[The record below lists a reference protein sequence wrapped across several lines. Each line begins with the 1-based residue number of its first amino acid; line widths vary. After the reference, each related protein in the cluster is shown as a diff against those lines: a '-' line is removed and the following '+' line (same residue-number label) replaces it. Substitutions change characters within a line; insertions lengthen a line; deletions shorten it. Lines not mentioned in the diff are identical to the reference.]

1 MRLRRGD
8 MADPVVSLIPVRGAE
23 LAVGKPLPQAIY
35 DWHGNLLLAAG
46 CVIESRSQLEGLI
59 DNGFIQDSTWDLAPK
74 PTRDFLLAGT
84 SRRSTSSA
92 EQANEPPEANANKE
106 VVVGMD
112 DVRWYVGETLYL
124 QLIDNPAVR
133 YTVRLIGFVKN
144 KTVLVTAPSIDGKLE
159 FVRDGQT
166 FIVRAF
172 AGKKAYAFVT
182 SAVKSVHS
190 PHPYLHLVFPKEVRC
205 TVVRRGVR
213 AQVKIIASV
222 TLDNPERVGAA
233 VLTDLSMGGA
243 SGTLKQTLGQKGEH
257 GQIKFKVHA
266 AEQDEYLN
274 LKMVLRSVAPSENGD
289 GYKHGFEFLD
299 VSIHDRLILSAFV
312 HQILAERE

>member
-1 MRLRRGD
+1 
-8 MADPVVSLIPVRGAE
+8 MADPVVSLVPVRGAD
-23 LAVGKPLPQAIY
+23 LAVGKPLPQAVY

-46 CVIESRSQLEGLI
+46 CVVESQSQLDGLI
-59 DNGFIQDSTWDLAPK
+59 NNGFIQDSAWDLAPK
-74 PTRDFLLAGT
+74 PARDPLLAGT
-84 SRRSTSSA
+84 SRRPAMAT
-92 EQANEPPEANANKE
+92 ETPPDAAAANASKE

-124 QLIDNPAVR
+124 QQIDNPAIR
-133 YTVRLIGFVKN
+133 YTVRLIGFVRN
-144 KTVLVTAPSIDGKLE
+144 KTVLVTAPSVDGKLE

-172 AGKKAYAFVT
+172 SGKKAYAFVT

-190 PHPYLHLVFPKEVRC
+190 PHPYLHLGFPKEVRC

-213 AQVKIIASV
+213 AAVKLIAAV
-222 TLDNPERVGAA
+222 TLDNPERTGAA

-243 SGTLKQTLGQKGEH
+243 SGTLKQILGQKGEE

-266 AEQDEYLN
+266 AGQDEFLN
-274 LKMVLRSVAPSENGD
+274 LRTALRSVAPAEGGD

-299 VSIHDRLILSAFV
+299 VSIHDRLILSAYV
-312 HQILAERE
+312 HQILAEGD

>member
-1 MRLRRGD
+1 
-8 MADPVVSLIPVRGAE
+8 MADPVVSLVPVRVSE

-59 DNGFIQDSTWDLAPK
+59 DNGFIHDSAWDLAPK
-74 PTRDFLLAGT
+74 PAREPLLSGSA
-84 SRRSTSSA
+84 RRNPPA
-92 EQANEPPEANANKE
+92 HEPATQPQDANASKE
-106 VVVGMD
+106 IVVGMD

-124 QLIDNPAVR
+124 QQIDNPAVR

-144 KTVLVTAPSIDGKLE
+144 KTVMVTAPAIDGKLE

-190 PHPYLHLVFPKEVRC
+190 PHPYLHLAFPKEVRC

-222 TLDNPERVGAA
+222 ALDNPERVGAA
-233 VLTDLSMGGA
+233 VLADLSMGGA
-243 SGTLKQTLGQKGEH
+243 SGTLKQVLGQKGEE

-266 AEQDEYLN
+266 AGQDEILN
-274 LKMVLRSVAPSENGD
+274 LKMVLRSIAPAEGGD

-312 HQILAERE
+312 HQILAEGE

>member
-1 MRLRRGD
+1 

-46 CVIESRSQLEGLI
+46 CVIESRSQLEGLV
-59 DNGFIQDSTWDLAPK
+59 DNGFIQDSSWDLSPK
-74 PTRDFLLAGT
+74 PARESLLAGT
-84 SRRSTSSA
+84 SRRSPTAA
-92 EQANEPPEANANKE
+92 EAENEPAHANSNKE

-124 QLIDNPAVR
+124 QSVDNPAVR

-144 KTVLVTAPSIDGKLE
+144 KTVLVTAPAIDGKLE

-182 SAVKSVHS
+182 SALKSVHS
-190 PHPYLHLVFPKEVRC
+190 PHPYLHLAFPKEVRC
-205 TVVRRGVR
+205 TIVRRGVR

-222 TLDNPERVGAA
+222 ALDNPERVGAA

-243 SGTLKQTLGQKGEH
+243 SGTLKQTLGQKGEE

-266 AEQDEYLN
+266 AGQDEYLN
-274 LKMVLRSVAPSENGD
+274 LKMTLRSVAPSENGD
-289 GYKHGFEFLD
+289 GYRHGFEFLD

-312 HQILAERE
+312 HQILAEGE

>member
-1 MRLRRGD
+1 

-59 DNGFIQDSTWDLAPK
+59 DNGFIQDSTWDLVPK
-74 PTRDFLLAGT
+74 PARESLLAGT
-84 SRRSTSSA
+84 SRRNASPA
-92 EQANEPPEANANKE
+92 EPANEASQAGANKE

-124 QLIDNPAVR
+124 QLVDNPAVR

-144 KTVLVTAPSIDGKLE
+144 KTVLVTAPAVDGKLE

-190 PHPYLHLVFPKEVRC
+190 PHPYLHLAFPKEVRC

-222 TLDNPERVGAA
+222 SLDNPERVGAA

-243 SGTLKQTLGQKGEH
+243 SGTLKQTLGQKGEE

-266 AEQDEYLN
+266 AGQDEYLN
-274 LKMVLRSVAPSENGD
+274 LKMALRSIAPSENGD
-289 GYKHGFEFLD
+289 GYKHGFEFTD

-312 HQILAERE
+312 HQILAEGE

>member
-1 MRLRRGD
+1 
-8 MADPVVSLIPVRGAE
+8 MADPVVSLIPVRVAE
-23 LAVGKPLPQAIY
+23 LAVGRPLQQAIY

-46 CVIESRSQLEGLI
+46 CVVESQNQLDGLI
-59 DNGFIQDSTWDLAPK
+59 GNGFIQDSTWDLSPK
-74 PTRDFLLAGT
+74 PARESLLAGT
-84 SRRSTSSA
+84 ARRSTPAPEPAPDASA
-92 EQANEPPEANANKE
+92 ASANKD
-106 VVVGMD
+106 VIVSMD

-124 QLIDNPAVR
+124 QQIDNPAIR

-144 KTVLVTAPSIDGKLE
+144 RTVLVTAPAIDGKLE

-166 FIVRAF
+166 FVVRAF
-172 AGKKAYAFVT
+172 SGKKAYAFVT

-190 PHPYLHLVFPKEVRC
+190 PHPYLHLAFPKEVRC

-222 TLDNPERVGAA
+222 ALENPERISAA

-243 SGTLKQTLGQKGEH
+243 SGTLKQILGQKGEE

-266 AEQDEYLN
+266 AGQDEFLS
-274 LKMVLRSVAPSENGD
+274 LKMALRSVAPAEGGD
-289 GYKHGFEFLD
+289 GHKHGFEFLD
-299 VSIHDRLILSAFV
+299 VSIHDRLILSAYV
-312 HQILAERE
+312 HQILAEGE